1 MTFSAVALSHV
12 YLQIWWST
20 VEPVLKDHPI
30 RRKDMVSQRKW
41 TLETGSIVLKCGTF
55 CQEYVV
61 LQDGWSFMAVVETVS
76 LKIRFTVFQQW
87 PLAREGNYCTSVTY
101 MDWILY
107 FISIRHSFPLALKH
121 YKTVTCQL
129 ILYDKIITEYLKD
142 KLIHTSNWQY
152 MYM

>member
-1 MTFSAVALSHV
+1 MTFSCRIITCIFTDMLKYSRTCPTCKRPPHSPKRYGLSRQLV
-12 YLQIWWST
+12 FRDRFNCTAMWSF
-20 VEPVLKDHPI
+20 
-30 RRKDMVSQRKW
+30 
-41 TLETGSIVLKCGTF
+41 ETGGLSW
-55 CQEYVV
+55 Q
-61 LQDGWSFMAVVETVS
+61 WS
-76 LKIRFTVFQQW
+76 LKIEFTVFQQW

-101 MDWILY
+101 GLHTVLY
-107 FISIRHSFPLALKH
+107 KYIRQTFPLALKH